1 MNMNQHILPR
11 AEDIE
16 TALGI
21 SRAARRWRMTKRVLW
36 VGILL
41 LTMLGGAYWYFG
53 VRQAVSKITY
63 VTQPAQITDL
73 VVTVTATG
81 TVQPIT
87 QVDVG
92 SELSGTIKS
101 VNVTDNTIV
110 KKGDVLASL
119 DVVRLSAQ
127 RDRAAAQLAAAEA
140 RLQDTLSTAKQS
152 ALAQLRQKR
161 LRVSGV
167 STDQELE
174 AADAAEARATA
185 AVAVAKADIQSAK
198 ADLSIV
204 ETDLA
209 KSSILSPIDG
219 IVLKSSAKPG
229 QTVAASLQAPVLFT
243 LADNLSHIQIEA
255 AVDEADVGQ
264 VKKGQKANFSV
275 DAFRGRSFKAE
286 VGSISFSPDKTDG
299 VVTYKTVLAAPNDD
313 LALRP
318 GMTTTTRIVVNE
330 IQDAL
335 TVPNEALRYVP
346 AVQKQSA
353 GFSITQLFMPRF
365 PRTEKAI
372 KTVAAA
378 DGTRG
383 IWVLRD
389 GAPVEVRIKT
399 GLSDGKQTAIT
410 GADIRDG
417 DAVIISAR
425 ATSQ

>member
-1 MNMNQHILPR
+1 MNMNQHSLPR

-21 SRAARRWRMTKRVLW
+21 SRAARRWRTTRRTLW
-36 VGILL
+36 IGIILL
-41 LTMLGGAYWYFG
+41 AILAGAYWYFII
-53 VRQAVSKITY
+53 RQAVPKITY
-63 VTQPAQITDL
+63 VTQPAQTTDL
-73 VVTVTATG
+73 IVTVTATG

-92 SELSGTIKS
+92 SELSGTVKT
-101 VNVTDNTIV
+101 VNVSDNSIV
-110 KKGDVLASL
+110 KKGDVLAGL

-140 RLQDTLSTAKQS
+140 RLLDTQSTAKQS
-152 ALAQLRQKR
+152 SLAQMRQKR

-167 STDQELE
+167 STEQDLE
-174 AADAAEARATA
+174 AADAADARADA
-185 AVAVAKADIQSAK
+185 AVAVAKADIQSAR

-204 ETDLA
+204 ETDLS
-209 KSSILSPIDG
+209 KSQILSPIDG
-219 IVLKSSAKPG
+219 IVLKTSVKPG

-255 AVDEADVGQ
+255 AVDEADIGQ
-264 VKKGQKANFSV
+264 VKQGQKANFNV
-275 DAFRGRSFKAE
+275 DAFRGRSFTAE

-299 VVTYKTVLAAPNDD
+299 VVTYKTILAAPNED
-313 LALRP
+313 LSLRP

-330 IQDAL
+330 MQEAL

-346 AVQKQSA
+346 AVQKQGS

-365 PRTEKAI
+365 PRSEKTT
-372 KTVAAA
+372 KNVAAA
-378 DGTRG
+378 DGTRSL
-383 IWVLRD
+383 WVLRD
-389 GAPVEVRIKT
+389 DVPVEIKIKT
-399 GLSDGKQTAIT
+399 GLSDGKQTAIA
-410 GADIRDG
+410 GADIKDG